1 VRIAV
6 VGTGKMGRGFAAA
19 LSARH
24 EVVFGSRDPDRAAK
38 VVRSTG
44 AAAALPPAEAAAG
57 AKVVVLAVPWSA
69 VEETTRRLG
78 VLAGT
83 VVIDVTAASAK
94 ELEGLGRR
102 STGEVVQRLLKGSH
116 VVKGWNHVFSRT
128 LTDPA
133 VGGVAPSVLL
143 AGDDRGAKR
152 IVSGLAREM
161 GFHPVDVGALR
172 QSAHLDR
179 LVSMLLFVKLG
190 PIRVLSAPP

>member
-6 VGTGKMGRGFAAA
+6 IGTGKMGRGFATA
-19 LSARH
+19 LSGRH
-24 EVVFGSRDPDRAAK
+24 EVVFGSRDPGRAAK
-38 VVRSTG
+38 AVRTTG
-44 AAAALPPAEAAAG
+44 AAEAVSVERAAAR
-57 AKVVVLAVPWSA
+57 AKVVVLAVPWRA
-69 VEETTRRLG
+69 VEETAARLG
-78 VLAGT
+78 DLAGT
-83 VVIDVTAASAK
+83 VVIDVTAPYGK
-94 ELEGLGRR
+94 ELEALGRR
-102 STGEVVQRLLKGSH
+102 SSGEVVQRLLKGSH

-133 VGGVAPSVLL
+133 VDGVAPSVLL

-172 QSAHLDR
+172 QSYHLDR